1 MRQHMEKILRY
12 LCELGTDS
20 TGEAWTLV
28 SRIMEDLA
36 LTREEVY
43 TELMRAKNE
52 GLVKTIETLEPGPQ
66 GLLSFTIIE
75 RGRRALVKYT

>member
-1 MRQHMEKILRY
+1 MEKILRY
-12 LCELGTDS
+12 LCERGIDS

-52 GLVKTIETLEPGPQ
+52 GLVKMIETLEPGPP
-66 GLLSFTIIE
+66 GLLSVTIIE
-75 RGRRALVKYT
+75 RGRRALLGKYK

>member
-1 MRQHMEKILRY
+1 MEKILRY

-66 GLLSFTIIE
+66 GLLSVTIIE

>member
-1 MRQHMEKILRY
+1 MEKILRY

-20 TGEAWTLV
+20 TGEAWALV

-43 TELMRAKNE
+43 FQLMKAKNE
-52 GLVKTIETLEPGPQ
+52 DLVMIIKTLEPGPH
-66 GLLSFTIIE
+66 GLLSATIME
-75 RGRRALVKYT
+75 RGRRALMAKYTLNV

>member
-1 MRQHMEKILRY
+1 MEKILRY

-36 LTREEVY
+36 ITREEVY
-43 TELMRAKNE
+43 KELMKAKNE
-52 GLVKTIETLEPGPQ
+52 GLVKTIKTLEPGPK
-66 GLLSFTIIE
+66 GLLSITIIE
-75 RGRRALVKYT
+75 RGRRALLAKYT